1 MKNLLSGVA
10 KRGLDVLE
18 KTATKKA
25 EKECPGFLYEPK
37 VPKKLK
43 KTLCLALA
51 GLLTAVTV
59 LAGSTTNY
67 YAADYLKAPW
77 QTYARSS
84 TLKHDTEI
92 VSLYITTETYR
103 WSVLS
108 CSVPNGYGKVTLN
121 GYNAFTTILNGE
133 NRELTQEGSRDFVIF
148 MDTTGQT
155 YAQFKITMSYVDYP
169 TVFVGFIEIL

>member
-1 MKNLLSGVA
+1 M
-10 KRGLDVLE
+10 
-18 KTATKKA
+18 
-25 EKECPGFLYEPK
+25 YEPK
-37 VPKKLK
+37 MPKKLK

-51 GLLTAVTV
+51 CILTAVTV
-59 LAGSTTNY
+59 LAGSTINC

-77 QTYARSS
+77 QTAARSS
-84 TLKHDTEI
+84 TFIHDTEI

-108 CSVPNGYGKVTLN
+108 CSVPDGYGKVKLN

-133 NRELTQEGSRDFVIF
+133 NRELTQEGSRDFVIY

-155 YAQFKITMSYVDYP
+155 YAQFKVTMSYVGYP
-169 TVFVGFIEIL
+169 TVYVGFIEIL